1 MSIKLIVLDLDGT
14 LLKSRWKVHPKN
26 LAAIQKAYDKN
37 IKVIIATGRAPS
49 ATIDIA
55 KTCLMHEQT
64 GHIVC
69 YNGGNIID
77 ITKENKMDIL
87 YEKPLSK
94 DQIQAVIKFANDNNL
109 AMWGYNTDNKTGLIN
124 RSSSRV
130 KIMENFNHLPS
141 KQIDENTTESMYK
154 ILLFCKK
161 KKQVNPILEK
171 LNDIKDLE
179 LATSSHSV
187 IEINPLGINKATA
200 VQFLCEKWAIKPDEV
215 LACGDG
221 MNDYKLIQWAKYGIA
236 MKNGHPNLKLVAY
249 DVTTKNTCAGVAKAI
264 DKYVFSKSEFDE

>member
-1 MSIKLIVLDLDGT
+1 MPIKLIVLDLDGT
-14 LLKSRWKVHPKN
+14 LLKNRWKVHPKN
-26 LAAIQKAYDKN
+26 LVAIQKTQDKG

-49 ATIDIA
+49 STIDIA
-55 KTCLMHEQT
+55 KACLIHEQT
-64 GHIVC
+64 GHIIC

-87 YEKPLSK
+87 YEKSLSTE
-94 DQIQAVIKFANDNNL
+94 QIQAIIKFANDNNL
-109 AMWGYNTDNKTGLIN
+109 AIWGYSTDNKTGLIN
-124 RSSSRV
+124 RSSLRV

-141 KQIDENTTESMYK
+141 KQIDETTTEGMYK

-187 IEINPLGINKATA
+187 IEINPLGVNKATA
-200 VQFLCEKWAIKPDEV
+200 VQFLCKKWGIKADEV

-221 MNDYKLIQWAKYGIA
+221 MNDYKLIQWVKYGIA
-236 MKNGHPNLKLVAY
+236 MKNGHPNLKLAAY
-249 DVTTKNTCAGVAKAI
+249 DVTTKNTCGGVAKAI
-264 DKYVFSKSEFDE
+264 DKYVFPISEFD

>member
-26 LAAIQKAYDKN
+26 LEAIQKAYDKG
-37 IKVIIATGRAPS
+37 IKVIIATGRSPS
-49 ATIDIA
+49 STIDIA
-55 KTCLMHEQT
+55 KTCLMHEKT

-87 YEKPLSK
+87 YEKFLSK
-94 DQIQAVIKFANDNNL
+94 EKIQAIIKFANDNNL

-124 RSSSRV
+124 RSSLKV

-141 KQIDENTTESMYK
+141 RQIDENTTESMYK

-161 KKQVNPILEK
+161 KKQVNPILEQ
-171 LNDIKDLE
+171 LNEIKDLE
-179 LATSSHSV
+179 IATSSHSV
-187 IEINPLGINKATA
+187 IEINPLGVNKATA
-200 VQFLCEKWAIKPDEV
+200 VQFLCKKWGIKAEEV

-236 MKNGHPNLKLVAY
+236 MKNSHPNLKLVAY
-249 DVTTKNTCAGVAKAI
+249 DITTKNTRAGVARAI
-264 DKYVFSKSEFDE
+264 EKYVFPKSEFDE